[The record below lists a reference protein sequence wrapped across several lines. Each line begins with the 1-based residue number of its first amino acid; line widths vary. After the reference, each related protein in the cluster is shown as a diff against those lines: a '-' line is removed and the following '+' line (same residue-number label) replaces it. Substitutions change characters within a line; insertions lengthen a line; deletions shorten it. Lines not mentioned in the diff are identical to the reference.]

1 MIALYLSL
9 LDTEQEQTL
18 FEQLYY
24 GHRKLVKHIAFKITN
39 NDVLAEDAVQET
51 MIKIARYIKRFEG
64 LNFEQ
69 SAALISVIAKTTA
82 INFMVKEGR
91 QSRVVATGEI
101 FSVDKIDS
109 EDELLGAIA
118 ALPTELREPLMLKYY
133 YGFSGQETAVILH
146 ISHAALRKRLQRAK
160 ESLRDYLEER

>member
-1 MIALYLSL
+1 M
-9 LDTEQEQTL
+9 
-18 FEQLYY
+18 
-24 GHRKLVKHIAFKITN
+24 
-39 NDVLAEDAVQET
+39 
-51 MIKIARYIKRFEG
+51 
-64 LNFEQ
+64 
-69 SAALISVIAKTTA
+69 
-82 INFMVKEGR
+82 
-91 QSRVVATGEI
+91 